1 MAETYQ
7 GQNWEQQRVA
17 NEKARQEAKERY
29 VKEARR
35 LYRDMTA
42 EQAVK
47 ELKKLERGTGI
58 FGWLRNR
65 WDGFWNMV
73 KTAMYSVL
81 LGRQAAERR
90 ILSGNRE
97 ESLKL
102 QGEEA
107 KKEAKISVLEEK
119 IKEWETKEPGEKKSD
134 GKERETENVPGPNQE
149 STEHQEPEP
158 GNGDPSASNDL
169 EKETEAEPERGN
181 EESNRK
187 KPGDF
192 SRFGIQCEQVTEC
205 YQKGLAAFLEDQMG
219 IGEGNIRVANGSKN
233 SIQISL
239 WPSDEE
245 KPRFCVEINPNG
257 SVYYPSGT
265 LGEDKISRAFQGAL
279 LKSALYY
286 TAKVYDCAKDQELS
300 RYGFE
305 PGRISIKPGTAP
317 SVEMIEKLLDKET
330 AYVFGHKMDCR
341 QGKDGAVVRLDGKRI
356 SLKAGQTVGEAVQGA
371 MREKISADYKKI
383 SEFSKRMNLFAQKE
397 GSPFHDLAQSQ
408 TYSCEE
414 ITGMVQK
421 MVQNRTTDGSPEMSR
436 TDILCGHLITLQ
448 TEQVS
453 SDPEHKDYR
462 RVISAQIDG
471 RTVYQAARFEQ
482 TENVRELR
490 AILQRKHMEAGTA
503 LWNSLCMTLD
513 GERKL
518 LFSEKTKQIH
528 EALAGRAG
536 QITDLDPQSGQRPD
550 PMASCIREGDVQTVK
565 ELLLL
570 GHEEDIKHSCKYMG
584 PEPLTTEMAWLLE
597 LYGLTDGRENSQ
609 EEKEVS
615 ASLEQDMPDNFRE
628 HNPENEK

>member
-1 MAETYQ
+1 MAEAYK
-7 GQNWEQQRVA
+7 GQNWEQQRAA

-47 ELKKLERGTGI
+47 ELKKLERGKGV

-107 KKEAKISVLEEK
+107 KKEAKISVLEAK

-134 GKERETENVPGPNQE
+134 GKERETDNVPGPNQE
-149 STEHQEPEP
+149 STGHQESEP
-158 GNGDPSASNDL
+158 GSGDISAPNDL
-169 EKETEAEPERGN
+169 EKETEAESERGN
-181 EESNRK
+181 EASSRR

-192 SRFGIQCEQVTEC
+192 SRLGIQCEQITEC

-233 SIQISL
+233 SIQISI
-239 WPSDEE
+239 WPSGEE

-265 LGEDKISRAFQGAL
+265 LGEDRVSRAFQGAL

-305 PGRISIKPGTAP
+305 PGRISIKPGTVP

-330 AYVFGHKMDCR
+330 AYMFGHKIECK
-341 QGKDGAVVRLDGKRI
+341 QGKEEAIVRIDGKRI
-356 SLKAGQTVGEAVQGA
+356 SFEAGRTVGEAVQGA
-371 MREKISADYKKI
+371 MKEKIFADYKKI
-383 SEFSKRMNLFAQKE
+383 PEFSKRMNRFVSKE
-397 GSPFHDLAQSQ
+397 GSLFYDLAQPQ
-408 TYSCEE
+408 TFSCEE

-421 MVQNRTTDGSPEMSR
+421 VVQDRTTDGSPEMSR
-436 TDILCGHLITLQ
+436 TASLCGHLIMLQ
-448 TEQVS
+448 TEPVS
-453 SDPEHKDYR
+453 SNPEHKDYR

-490 AILQRKHMEAGTA
+490 EILQRKHMEAGTA

-518 LFSEKTKQIH
+518 RFSEKTKQIH

-570 GHEEDIKHSCKYMG
+570 GHEEDIEQSCKYMG

-609 EEKEVS
+609 DEKEVS
-615 ASLEQDMPDNFRE
+615 ASLEQDMPDDFRE
-628 HNPENEK
+628 HDPENEK

>member
-1 MAETYQ
+1 MAEAYK
-7 GQNWEQQRVA
+7 GQNWEQQKAV

-47 ELKKLERGTGI
+47 ELKKLESGTGF

-65 WDGFWNMV
+65 WDGFCNMV

-102 QGEEA
+102 QGDEA

-119 IKEWETKEPGEKKSD
+119 IKEWEMKEPGEKKSD
-134 GKERETENVPGPNQE
+134 GKERETENVPEPNQE
-149 STEHQEPEP
+149 SAEHQEPEQ
-158 GNGDPSASNDL
+158 GNGHTSASNDL
-169 EKETEAEPERGN
+169 EKETEAESEVGN
-181 EESNRK
+181 EESSRK

-192 SRFGIQCEQVTEC
+192 SRLGIQCEQITEC
-205 YQKGLAAFLEDQMG
+205 YQKGLVAFLEDQMG

-239 WPSDEE
+239 WPSGEE

-286 TAKVYDCAKDQELS
+286 TAKVYDCVKDQELS

-305 PGRISIKPGTAP
+305 PGSISIKPGTVP

-330 AYVFGHKMDCR
+330 AYVFGHKIECK
-341 QGKDGAVVRLDGKRI
+341 QGKEEVIVRIDGKGI
-356 SLKAGQTVGEAVQGA
+356 SLEAGQAVGEAVQSV
-371 MREKISADYKKI
+371 MKEKIFADYKKI
-383 SEFSKRMNLFAQKE
+383 PEFSKRMNRFVSKE
-397 GSPFHDLAQSQ
+397 GSPFYDLAQSRM
-408 TYSCEE
+408 YSCEE

-421 MVQNRTTDGSPEMSR
+421 VVQDRTTDGSPEMSR
-436 TDILCGHLITLQ
+436 TDSLCGHLITLQ
-448 TEQVS
+448 TEPVS
-453 SDPEHKDYR
+453 SHPEHKDYR

-471 RTVYQAARFEQ
+471 RTVYPAARFEQ

-490 AILQRKHMEAGTA
+490 EILQRKHMEAGTA

-518 LFSEKTKQIH
+518 RFSEKTKQIH
-528 EALAGRAG
+528 EALAGR
-536 QITDLDPQSGQRPD
+536 TDYGFRP
-550 PMASCIREGDVQTVK
+550 
-565 ELLLL
+565 
-570 GHEEDIKHSCKYMG
+570 
-584 PEPLTTEMAWLLE
+584 PERSETRPNGFV
-597 LYGLTDGRENSQ
+597 YPGR
-609 EEKEVS
+609 
-615 ASLEQDMPDNFRE
+615 
-628 HNPENEK
+628 